1 MHFSLELPKIPLPT
15 FLVLSFVLCTALFEY
30 IRIILSAIAFDYIKQ
45 VSSCSVSIIPP
56 LLCSI
61 RSTATP
67 SSLSVTGENL
77 ARHSR
82 SNQNTSGKLTFSTE
96 RILLRRHRSCEKS
109 DLWTKCMR
117 LSISTRGTQQNQYI
131 YPYPSWGR
139 AYEKAVFPALHISLN
154 IHIKTLHSFRYLSC
168 CGYSAV
174 GRRDPFRFL
183 LYSRVTEVD
192 IVTRILVDWRSFR
205 DPWVVRS
212 SKIDV
217 NPRRGILS
225 LLHCSVMKL

>member
-1 MHFSLELPKIPLPT
+1 MEVLVDNPTSLRLGFKATVTLTPLPPTLFSQSLGELPTAVLVCFTVFMHFSLELPKIPLPT

-109 DLWTKCMR
+109 DL
-117 LSISTRGTQQNQYI
+117 
-131 YPYPSWGR
+131 
-139 AYEKAVFPALHISLN
+139 
-154 IHIKTLHSFRYLSC
+154 
-168 CGYSAV
+168 
-174 GRRDPFRFL
+174 
-183 LYSRVTEVD
+183 
-192 IVTRILVDWRSFR
+192 
-205 DPWVVRS
+205 
-212 SKIDV
+212 
-217 NPRRGILS
+217 
-225 LLHCSVMKL
+225 